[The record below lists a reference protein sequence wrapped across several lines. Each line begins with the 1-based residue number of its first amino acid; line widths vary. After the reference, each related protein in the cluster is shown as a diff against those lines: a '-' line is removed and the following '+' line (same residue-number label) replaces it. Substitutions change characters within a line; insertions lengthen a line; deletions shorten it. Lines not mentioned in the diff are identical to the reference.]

1 MEQRISFYKEHYD
14 VIVIGGALAGM
25 SAALSLA
32 KQGKSV
38 LILERHNLP
47 GGVATSF
54 VRGGVEMEASLHEMM
69 SIGSK
74 EHPLSVR
81 TYLEDLGVN
90 IDWLRVPEAYRLY
103 VPTDHIDTT
112 LHAGVDEDGVYIAA
126 KEIEKVCPG
135 NQEKIDKLLHI
146 CKEIVDS
153 TNYLNEHEV
162 SKIDMVKNHWSM
174 TVTAGYSAQEVMD
187 ALGISKDAQ
196 KLLSGYWIYVGQPI
210 SSLPFTIFGYLMG
223 DYMTGGSYVPRDF
236 SFGLASAMAKR
247 CEELGVQFELGVEVD
262 KILVKDRKAYGV
274 RTKDGDEI
282 HGTYIVSGVYPDAV
296 YGRMIEPLSEVPE
309 QAYKLIHGRKESVS
323 CYSVVLQ
330 LDQTPEELGIEDY
343 SVFDSDTPFD
353 PDAFW
358 EEGKGLGPWHYL
370 TTICLNKANPEAVR
384 KGTTSLSITALPLPE
399 SFFNVK
405 ADDYYE
411 TRRKIA
417 RYFIERESK
426 RIGVNL
432 FDHILEIEYETPVS
446 VYHYVGQHRGG
457 IYGYQHTMEDSVAAR
472 LLHYGEEH
480 YIKNLAWASAAS
492 LAGDGMAVCIN
503 NGAIAAKII
512 EGWDGEKG
520 K

>member
-1 MEQRISFYKEHYD
+1 MENRISFYKDHYD

-32 KQGKSV
+32 KEGKSV

-54 VRGGVEMEASLHEMM
+54 VRGGTELEATLHEMM

-74 EHPLSVR
+74 EKPLAVR
-81 TYLEDLGVN
+81 TYLENLGVK

-103 VPTDHIDTT
+103 VPEDHIDIT

-126 KEIEKVCPG
+126 KEIEKIHPG
-135 NQEKIDKLLHI
+135 NQEKVDKLLHV

-153 TNYLNEHEV
+153 TDYLNEHEV
-162 SKIDMVKNHWSM
+162 SKIDMVKHHWSM

-187 ALGISKDAQ
+187 SMGISRDVQ
-196 KLLSGYWIYVGQPI
+196 KLLSAYWIYVGQPI

-236 SFGLASAMAKR
+236 SFGMALAMARR
-247 CEELGVQFELGVEVD
+247 CRELGVQFELGVEVE
-262 KILVKDRKAYGV
+262 KILVKKGKAYGV
-274 RTKDGDEI
+274 RTKNGDEI
-282 HGTYIVSGVYPDAV
+282 LGDYIVSGVYPDAV
-296 YGRMIEPLSEVPE
+296 YGKMIEPISEVPPE
-309 QAYKLIHGRKESVS
+309 AYKLIHGRKESVS
-323 CYSVVLQ
+323 CFSVVLL
-330 LDQTPEELGIEDY
+330 LDRSPEELGIKDY
-343 SVFDSDTPFD
+343 SVFDSDTTFD
-353 PDAFW
+353 SDVFW

-370 TTICLNKANPEAVR
+370 TTICLNNANPGAFE

-399 SFFNVK
+399 SFFGVK
-405 ADDYYE
+405 ADDYFKK
-411 TRRKIA
+411 RRDIA

-426 RIGVNL
+426 RLGVNL

-446 VYHYVGQHRGG
+446 VSHYVGQYRGG

-503 NGAIAAKII
+503 NGAIAARIVK
-512 EGWDGEKG
+512 EWDEKKG